1 MWLMVSIA
9 IGLAFNMFWSKFLFL
24 FLFLWSIW
32 IYKMKSLRV
41 FKFIHLSIGNSSVDF
56 YFFAFYRCFVFN
68 YLNILVAIYCRFT
81 SDVGQL
87 KLADSGDQR
96 EASALRDEVCH
107 SYQSLI
113 VDMQLLVFIEDSY
126 KLVEPSCF
134 EL

>member
-1 MWLMVSIA
+1 M
-9 IGLAFNMFWSKFLFL
+9 
-24 FLFLWSIW
+24 
-32 IYKMKSLRV
+32 
-41 FKFIHLSIGNSSVDF
+41 
-56 YFFAFYRCFVFN
+56 FN
-68 YLNILVAIYCRFT
+68 YLNILVANYCRFT

-113 VDMQLLVFIEDSY
+113 VDVQLLLFIEESCR
-126 KLVEPSCF
+126 LVKPSFF